1 MVVVEVSAAV
11 VTTVVLITLGSLN
24 WTAIIQYHT
33 TFGDFG
39 VTYLMLRKDK
49 RTWRGSLKSVG
60 RGMSCSTYSTCISAG
75 VQEPLLQW
83 VY

>member
-1 MVVVEVSAAV
+1 MLLQLWHGLMLFKFLITVMVVVEVSAAV

-49 RTWRGSLKSVG
+49 RT
-60 RGMSCSTYSTCISAG
+60 
-75 VQEPLLQW
+75 
-83 VY
+83 